1 MLAVSALCC
10 LMASSCLTNPP
21 PAAENPIPL
30 VGQAFP
36 VAVLDVKKEE
46 CLMEAYEIKVYMWG

>member
-1 MLAVSALCC
+1 
-10 LMASSCLTNPP
+10 MASSCLTNPP

>member
-10 LMASSCLTNPP
+10 LMASSCL